1 MRESVKY
8 ITQYIFLL
16 LTSPLI
22 LPPPLDDI
30 TVSKKSKTSHECEKI
45 KFYFFYRR
53 RYRTHYYFFIYIL
66 IIIPPPPSQSFFINI
81 K

>member
-1 MRESVKY
+1 MLLILMRESVKY

-45 KFYFFYRR
+45 KFYFTVVTVPTIIFLY
-53 RYRTHYYFFIYIL
+53 IY
-66 IIIPPPPSQSFFINI
+66 
-81 K
+81 